1 MKIKS
6 WPKVLMFLKFYF
18 FCLLFGSGVYAIID
32 YVKIRTLESLT
43 AQARYEIIRE
53 SVALLEKKY
62 LAHRESDVDSKFNE
76 LGEYSIYSLRIEN
89 VLNLQSIL
97 PPDKYARM
105 LNGEIVILDNDLAFK
120 KIKGTN
126 KVLSFDIRAFNIDA
140 SRNNSAIRHRV
151 YINGMIWLSLLLAI
165 FCYTWLSPIWRDVKK
180 VREKALLLSAGDL
193 SARVG
198 KSSSTVFNPIAA
210 ALDDMADK
218 IKDATLMR
226 RAMTNTMAH
235 ELRTPIARIRF
246 HLHNY
251 LETTDSGKK
260 ELIMESIYREIH
272 DVESLIDTA
281 LSYAS
286 IENYNK
292 ILSPKK
298 QYISTWFDEKI
309 NSEMVA
315 SKNIRFIKNYGG
327 DLGWVYM
334 DMNLMAHVLS
344 NLLGNAKKYTK
355 SIIKITVIRTENTLV
370 FSVEDDGKGI
380 APEDLNNVFKPF
392 YRGKGNKKLGIRGF
406 GLGLTIVDKIVS
418 LHRGSVYVAM
428 SELGGAC
435 FMVKV
440 PCDYQH

>member
-1 MKIKS
+1 
-6 WPKVLMFLKFYF
+6 MFLKFYL

-43 AQARYEIIRE
+43 AQARYEIIRD
-53 SVALLEKKY
+53 SANLLERKY
-62 LAHRESDVDSKFNE
+62 LLYRDADIDAKFNA
-76 LGEYSIYSLRIEN
+76 LSEYSIYSLRIEN
-89 VLNLQSIL
+89 VLKLQEIL
-97 PPDKYARM
+97 PPEKYARM
-105 LNGEIVILDNDLAFK
+105 LTGETVLLDNDVAFK
-120 KIKGTN
+120 KIEGTN
-126 KVLSFDIRAFNIDA
+126 KVLSFNVRDFNID
-140 SRNNSAIRHRV
+140 SSKSKGAIRHRV

-165 FCYTWLSPIWRDVKK
+165 FCYTWLNPIWRDVKK

-198 KSSSTVFNPIAA
+198 KASSTVFHPIAS
-210 ALDDMADK
+210 ALDEMADK

-251 LETTDSGKK
+251 LETTDDNKK
-260 ELIMESIYREIH
+260 ELIIDNIYQEIH

-286 IENYNK
+286 VENYNK
-292 ILSPKK
+292 ILSPQK

-309 NSEMVA
+309 NGELTGSR
-315 SKNIRFIKNYGG
+315 SIIFIKNYGS

-344 NLLGNAKKYTK
+344 NLLGNAKKYAK
-355 SIIKITVIRTENTLV
+355 STIRVSVKRTEDMLT
-370 FSVEDDGKGI
+370 FSVEDDGKGV
-380 APEDLNNVFKPF
+380 ATEDLDNVFKPF

-418 LHRGSVYVAM
+418 LHRGYVYVTT

-435 FMVKV
+435 FTVEV
-440 PCDYQH
+440 PCDYQQ